1 MDSVTLGQLKDIVL
15 WFTAFGGGIA
25 AIYGFIVAPLIKQN
39 ERVEK
44 LEKRYQEDE
53 EDRKEIHEFMKVNFI
68 ALKELLKHN
77 IDGGNNIEGMK
88 MANNEIDKYLAKKI

>member
-1 MDSVTLGQLKDIVL
+1 MDTITLGQIKDGVL

-25 AIYGFIVAPLIKQN
+25 VIYGFIVAPLIKQN
-39 ERVEK
+39 DRVEK
-44 LEKRYQEDE
+44 LEERYKEDE
-53 EDRKEIHEFMKVNFI
+53 EDRKEIHEFMRINFI

-77 IDGGNNIEGMK
+77 IDSGDNVEGMK